1 MSANAETT
9 DPFALDYFSSLKR
22 IDVGKGQLIEG
33 RANGRTT
40 AECPPIL
47 FVHGAFHG
55 AWCYGLWIRE
65 LDRMQWPA
73 AAIDIRGHG
82 DVLPDEVFLDEGA
95 EAFADDIVKAIAAMP
110 LPPILVGHSLGGLL
124 VGIAASCVQVAG
136 LVLLAPSPPN
146 QLAGA
151 KVIPGVPEGAAIAVP
166 DPERTV
172 PWFFPRW
179 KLEDIRPVL
188 DRLTPESPVALNDR
202 LQLRVGVEREKI
214 DAPALCIAA
223 GLDDPDLHPEG
234 QDEAIAAFY
243 GADYLHLPN
252 ASHCFMVDP
261 DWQVGLTA
269 ILDWWRQC

>member
-1 MSANAETT
+1 M
-9 DPFALDYFSSLKR
+9 P
-22 IDVGKGQLIEG
+22 
-33 RANGRTT
+33 
-40 AECPPIL
+40 PPIL

-73 AAIDIRGHG
+73 AAIDIRDHG

-110 LPPILVGHSLGGLL
+110 SPPIFVGHSLGGLL
-124 VGIAASCVQVAG
+124 VGIAASCVQVVG
-136 LVLLAPSPPN
+136 LVLHAPSPPN

-151 KVIPGVPEGAAIAVP
+151 KVIPGVPEGAAVAVLG
-166 DPERTV
+166 PERTV

-202 LQLRVGVEREKI
+202 LQLRVGVGRAKESLHQRY
-214 DAPALCIAA
+214 AL
-223 GLDDPDLHPEG
+223 P
-234 QDEAIAAFY
+234 
-243 GADYLHLPN
+243 
-252 ASHCFMVDP
+252 P
-261 DWQVGLTA
+261 DWTIRTYTLKVKTKPSRHSMVPTTCISPTHHIALWSFPTGRLGSQQFLIGGGSANSLL
-269 ILDWWRQC
+269 INLF